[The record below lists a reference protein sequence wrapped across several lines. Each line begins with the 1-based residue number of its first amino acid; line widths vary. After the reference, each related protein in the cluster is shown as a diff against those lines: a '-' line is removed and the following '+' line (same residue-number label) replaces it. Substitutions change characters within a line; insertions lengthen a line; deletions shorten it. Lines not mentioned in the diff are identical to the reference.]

1 MNKEEKTNTQKKHR
15 IPKYVRIILGI
26 LIGML
31 LGYIWHRVIGCK
43 SGACPIASNYLY
55 SLSVGGLLGLIS
67 SLIR

>member
-1 MNKEEKTNTQKKHR
+1 MKKDNNTATPKNLR
-15 IPKYVRIILGI
+15 IPKYVRIILGV

-31 LGYIWHRVIGCK
+31 LGYIWHRVIGCR

-55 SLSVGGLLGLIS
+55 SLVVGGLMGLIG